1 MINITDKTTCSGC
14 SACEAVCPRSAIVM
28 EPDALGFLYPKLDVA
43 KCVDCG
49 LCDNVCNFKEAPI
62 RAEGFP
68 VTYLMQHIKPEEV
81 LKSKSGAAFVA
92 LSDEILNEKG
102 VIYGA
107 RLNLKHLVEHS
118 SANTP
123 EERDEFRGSKYIQS
137 DLNGVFAKIKADLAA
152 NKKVLFSG
160 TPCQVAGLK
169 AFIGHKLSENLYLVD
184 ILCHGVASPAVWKD
198 YVKAVEDKKGKRI
211 IRCFPRNPQFGWY
224 NNVDT
229 FTFEDES
236 QYNSD
241 YFTGFVYHKWI
252 TQRWSCKACPFT
264 SLNRISD
271 ITIGDAW
278 GYGKVAPEFDKEDL
292 GCSIVLINTEK
303 GRGLFKS
310 ASANMRTMQVD
321 INELMQPVMKNP
333 TAFHP
338 KRQKFEETYSE
349 RGFKYVRMIYLNATY
364 SNIKTG
370 VWHFLFRLKHLI
382 FG

>member
-28 EPDALGFLYPKLDVA
+28 KPDALGFLYPKLDVA

-62 RAEGFP
+62 RQEGFP
-68 VTYLMQHIKPEEV
+68 VTYLMQHIKPAEV

-92 LSDEILNEKG
+92 LSDEILKDNG
-102 VIYGA
+102 VVYGA
-107 RLNLKHLVEHS
+107 RLNLKHLVEHA

-137 DLNGVFAKIKADLAA
+137 DLKGVFAKIKADLAA

-198 YVKAVEDKKGKRI
+198 YVKSLEYKEGKRI

-229 FTFEDES
+229 FTFEDGS

-252 TQRWSCKACPFT
+252 TQRWSCKVCPFT

-303 GRGLFKS
+303 GRVLFKS

-321 INELMQPVMKNP
+321 VNELMQPVMKNP
-333 TAFHP
+333 TALHP

-349 RGFKYVRMIYLNATY
+349 RGFKYARMIYLNATY
-364 SNIKTG
+364 SNIKTSI
-370 VWHFLFRLKHLI
+370 WHFLFRLKHSI

>member
-1 MINITDKTTCSGC
+1 MINITDKTLCSGC
-14 SACEAVCPRSAIVM
+14 TACEAVCPRSAIIM
-28 EPDALGFLYPKLDVA
+28 KPDALGFMYPKLDIT

-49 LCDNVCNFKEAPI
+49 LCDKVCNFKEAPI
-62 RAEGFP
+62 RPDGFP
-68 VTYLMQHIKPEEV
+68 ETYLMQHIKPTEV

-92 LSDEILNEKG
+92 LSDEILRDNG
-102 VIYGA
+102 VVYGA
-107 RLNLKHLVEHS
+107 QLNSEHLVVHS

-123 EERDEFRGSKYIQS
+123 EERDKFRGSKYIQS
-137 DLNGVFAKIKADLAA
+137 DLRGVFIKIKEDLAA
-152 NKKVLFSG
+152 NKKVLFTG

-169 AFIGHKLSENLYLVD
+169 AFIGNKLSKNLLLVD

-198 YVKAVEDKKGKRI
+198 YITSLENKIGKKLL
-211 IRCFPRNPQFGWY
+211 RCIPRNPQFGWY

-229 FTFEDES
+229 FIFEDGS

-241 YFTGFVYHKWI
+241 YFTGYVYHKWI
-252 TQRWSCKACPFT
+252 TQRWSCSICPFT

-278 GYGKVAPEFDKEDL
+278 GYGRVAPEFDKENL

-303 GRGLFKS
+303 GRELFKS
-310 ASANMRTMQVD
+310 ASENMRTMQVD
-321 INELMQPVMKNP
+321 INEMMQPVMKNP

-338 KRQKFEETYSE
+338 KRQKFEKTYSKH
-349 RGFKYVRMIYLNATY
+349 GFKYAKMIYLNAIY
-364 SNIKTG
+364 SNIKNS
-370 VWHFLFRLKHLI
+370 VWHFLLWLKHSI